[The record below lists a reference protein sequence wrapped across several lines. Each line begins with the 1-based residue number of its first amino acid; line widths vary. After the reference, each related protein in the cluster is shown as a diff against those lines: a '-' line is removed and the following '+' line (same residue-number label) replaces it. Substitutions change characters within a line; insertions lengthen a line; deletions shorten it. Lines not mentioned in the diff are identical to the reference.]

1 MLPIVPKVW
10 RRVRKHD
17 GKSIDEQF
25 AHNVELLKKDRG
37 LLCRGCGKW
46 RAWKDIYFVYE
57 LDNAILRRA
66 HCSACGN
73 QLREDYL

>member
-1 MLPIVPKVW
+1 MEPRPRVF
-10 RRVRKHD
+10 RRTRKFE
-17 GKSIDEQF
+17 GRSIDSHF
-25 AHNVELLKKDRG
+25 ASSVELLKVDRG

-57 LDNAILRRA
+57 LDGAIVRRA
-66 HCSACGN
+66 HCFVCGN